1 MHPGKKRWRRSER
14 RRRRRRRRSKKRK
27 RTMLTPRIITKL
39 ILARFAV

>member
-1 MHPGKKRWRRSER
+1 MHPGKKRWRRSE
-14 RRRRRRRRSKKRK
+14 RRRRRRSKKRK